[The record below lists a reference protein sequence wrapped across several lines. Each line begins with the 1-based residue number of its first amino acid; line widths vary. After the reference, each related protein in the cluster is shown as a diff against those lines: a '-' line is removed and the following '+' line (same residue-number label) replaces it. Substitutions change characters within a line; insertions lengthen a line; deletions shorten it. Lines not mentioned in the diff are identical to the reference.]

1 MKIYTRGGDDG
12 TSSLPGGGRAPK
24 HHPCFRALGD
34 IDELI
39 SWTGLLRE
47 LKENTSRHDFLGIL
61 QEQLMLSS
69 SLLAGTNLHKA
80 ASGLTVS
87 VDFIRLLESEIDT
100 MEAKLPQLKNF
111 ILPGGSVAS
120 SWCHIARCVCR
131 RAERSISE
139 LADEREIPQN
149 IPALLNRISDYLFML
164 SRLLCYELDSK
175 EDKWSV

>member
-47 LKENTSRHDFLGIL
+47 LNENSSRHDFLGIL
-61 QEQLMLSS
+61 QEQLMVSS
-69 SLLAGTNLHKA
+69 SLLAGANPHKGT
-80 ASGLTVS
+80 SGLSVS
-87 VDFIRLLESEIDT
+87 VDFIRLLEVEIDT
-100 MEAKLPQLKNF
+100 MEAKLPQLKSF
-111 ILPGGSVAS
+111 ILPGGSAAS

-131 RAERSISE
+131 RAERSVSE
-139 LADEREIPQN
+139 LGTARELPQYL
-149 IPALLNRISDYLFML
+149 PALLNRISDYLFVL
-164 SRLLCYELDSK
+164 SRLISYELNN
-175 EDKWSV
+175 EANTWSV